1 MNTLAAEWRTSPGTV
16 VSCVLVFIASTW
28 VTILWCG
35 AACDMPGM
43 GAWDR
48 LPHQSRLDHFLAFE
62 GMWIVMMVAMMMP
75 VLAPALMRFRQ
86 GLSGPAPAIARH
98 TLLFAGAYFAAWALA
113 GPILYAPGIAVAQVA
128 NHPAGSPWIPA
139 AGSTLILLA
148 GCFQFSATKR
158 RQIECCRS
166 VPMSSAASP
175 ASARRSLLAGWR
187 IGVRCVACCAGLTV
201 TLLIAGVMDLL
212 AMAAVTV
219 GIVAERL
226 LPRRARMERGV
237 GVILVTLGVFLLAQS
252 LTQA

>member
-1 MNTLAAEWRTSPGTV
+1 MNTLAPEWRTSRGTV
-16 VSCVLVFIASTW
+16 ASCVLVFIASTW
-28 VTILWCG
+28 VTIVWCS

-48 LPHQSRLDHFLAFE
+48 MPHQSRLDHFLVFE

-75 VLAPALMRFRQ
+75 VLAPALLHFRR
-86 GLSGPAPAIARH
+86 GLPGPGPAMARH
-98 TLLFAGAYFAAWALA
+98 TLLFASAYFAVWALM
-113 GPILYAPGIAVAQVA
+113 GLVLYPSGIAISQVA
-128 NHPAGSPWIPA
+128 NQSPVSPWIPA
-139 AGSTLILLA
+139 AGSVLIVLA
-148 GCFQFSATKR
+148 GCFQFSSAKQ

-166 VPMSSAASP
+166 VPMSSELSASP
-175 ASARRSLLAGWR
+175 ARRSLLAGWHT
-187 IGVRCVACCAGLTV
+187 GVRCVACCAGLTV

-237 GVILVTLGVFLLAQS
+237 GVILVTMGVFRLAQS
-252 LTQA
+252 LMQA

>member
-1 MNTLAAEWRTSPGTV
+1 MNTLAPEWRASPGTA

-28 VTILWCG
+28 VTIVWCG

-48 LPHQSRLDHFLAFE
+48 LPHQSRLDHFLVFE

-75 VLAPALMRFRQ
+75 VLAPALLRFRQ
-86 GLSGPAPAIARH
+86 GMSGQGLAARH
-98 TLLFAGAYFAAWALA
+98 TLLYAGAYFAVWALA
-113 GPILYAPGIAVAQVA
+113 GLILYPPAVAVSQVA
-128 NHPAGSPWIPA
+128 NQSAGNPWIPA
-139 AGSTLILLA
+139 AGSVLMVLA
-148 GCFQFSATKR
+148 GCFQFSAAKR

-166 VPMSSAASP
+166 VPMSCAVPASP
-175 ASARRSLLAGWR
+175 ARWSLRAGWR
-187 IGVRCVACCAGLTV
+187 TGVRCVACCAGLTV

-226 LPRRARMERGV
+226 MPRRARMERGV
-237 GVILVTLGVFLLAQS
+237 GAILVTLGVFLLAQIGF
-252 LTQA
+252 QA